1 MTSVQLKNFETGN
14 KVQSEEIIILGRKT
28 GDYTESEKMLAKLYE
43 KFMGYREVDINENFF
58 NLGGD
63 SIFAMKIAAELQD
76 NGIEVEGVDIMRY
89 QTILEIGKFIDGKYK
104 GGE

>member
-1 MTSVQLKNFETGN
+1 M
-14 KVQSEEIIILGRKT
+14 IILKV
-28 GDYTESEKMLAKLYE
+28 KMLAKLYE